1 MILLNTHAWLVPKYS
16 SILLLLLSALNCND
30 NRFLEEIKFFLTE
43 IVISI
48 LPGANTITTYQE
60 RIFPSEQ
67 TIDDS
72 PVAAHDWHRMHFMPT

>member
-1 MILLNTHAWLVPKYS
+1 MHGWYLSTRVGI
-16 SILLLLLSALNCND
+16 LLLLSALHCND
-30 NRFLEEIKFFLTE
+30 NRFFGGDKILFNRHIY
-43 IVISI
+43 I